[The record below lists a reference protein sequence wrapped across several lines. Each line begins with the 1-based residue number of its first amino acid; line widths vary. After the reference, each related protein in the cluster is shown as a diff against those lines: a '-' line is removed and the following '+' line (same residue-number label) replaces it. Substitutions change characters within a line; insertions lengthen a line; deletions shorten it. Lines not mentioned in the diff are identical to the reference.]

1 MTKSLKQ
8 HWKNL
13 QKLTKSK
20 KGSLIL
26 VFFYYVI
33 SFSLAYLF
41 TKNLNFDGWL
51 LITIWHVIAT
61 LVIFIFSN
69 IHKNSSIYDP
79 FWHVAPIPIV
89 FYIASRSNLSRLEIM
104 LVVAAFLFWSLR
116 LTYNWY
122 LNWSNLDHEDFRYID
137 LKNNNKF
144 LAFLN
149 DLFGIHL
156 IPTLI
161 VNASLYPIYV
171 ALTSNS
177 LNYLLYVGF
186 LLIFF
191 AVCIQYISDSQ
202 MREFRKD
209 INNLGKTMKYGL
221 WKYSRHPNYLG
232 EVCFWFGIY
241 IFALASDSASIW
253 LLASPLVMLALF
265 VFISCPMMDN
275 RSLKKRSDYREY
287 MDKTPQLF
295 MWYVKD

>member
-1 MTKSLKQ
+1 M
-8 HWKNL
+8 

-89 FYIASRSNLSRLEIM
+89 FYIASTSNLSRLEIM

>member
-1 MTKSLKQ
+1 M
-8 HWKNL
+8 
-13 QKLTKSK
+13 QKLIKSK

-61 LVIFIFSN
+61 LVIFLFSN

-89 FYIASRSNLSRLEIM
+89 FYIASTSNLSRLEIM
-104 LVVAAFLFWSLR
+104 LVVGAFLFWSLR

-144 LAFLN
+144 LAFIN

-177 LNYLLYVGF
+177 LNDLLYVGF
-186 LLIFF
+186 LLIVF

-202 MREFRKD
+202 MREFRRD
-209 INNLGKTMKYGL
+209 VNNLGKTMKYGL

-241 IFALASDSASIW
+241 IFALASESALIW
-253 LLASPLVMLALF
+253 LLASPLTMLALF

-275 RSLKKRSDYREY
+275 RSLEKRSD
-287 MDKTPQLF
+287 
-295 MWYVKD
+295 